1 MKFQVKKGKQWNKCV
16 LDVISDMDLSFVISR
31 LHSGLCKKSK
41 LKVYRELKENFEC
54 KKYLHGVSDIC
65 SKLLF
70 RFRSGTYSLNKKLGR
85 HSTRNSGKAS
95 FVSVSVSL

>member
-1 MKFQVKKGKQWNKCV
+1 
-16 LDVISDMDLSFVISR
+16 MDLSFVISR

-54 KKYLHGVSDIC
+54 EKYLHGVSDIC
-65 SKLLF
+65 SKLLL
-70 RFRSGTYSLNKKLGR
+70 RFRSGTHSLNKKLGR

-95 FVSVSVSL
+95 FVSVSVCL